1 MTGLEWP
8 RPGTG
13 TWNRIFSPVST
24 FQVAGGEP
32 VPVPSAPLPRKE
44 GQLSE
49 AARGR
54 AVAAT
59 RAANVA
65 VPTASFLEEAA
76 IVGYEPL
83 PTAIRWRL
91 ARK

>member
-1 MTGLEWP
+1 MFL
-8 RPGTG
+8 
-13 TWNRIFSPVST
+13 PVST

-49 AARGR
+49 AAEGR
-54 AVAAT
+54 AVTAT
-59 RAANVA
+59 RAADVA
-65 VPTASFLEEAA
+65 ALTASLLEEVA

-83 PTAIRWRL
+83 PTAIRWRR